1 MEERYLSLS
10 EAADALDISE
20 RTAYRWI
27 KLGKLRAYKPGRD
40 YRIPESGIRELIERS
55 EAYPK
60 VQAPLWPEGESER
73 RPELSWKAAQSHA
86 KMGARLAEVWGPEL
100 EEREEAQ
107 DLQWLMRIAE
117 ILADYEVVLRELL
130 ENVTL
135 PDKETAKEVAFLAM
149 DLNAFLARVQEALP
163 RVKEEAQRTKTEA
176 EKKASR
182 RTA

>member
-1 MEERYLSLS
+1 VAATAERYLSLQEVGDEIGVS
-10 EAADALDISE
+10 DQTV
-20 RTAYRWI
+20 RRWV
-27 KLGKLRAYKPGRD
+27 KAGELAAYKPGKE
-40 YRIPESGIRELIERS
+40 YRIKGSDLEEFLKTREVS
-55 EAYPK
+55 PK
-60 VQAPLWPEGESER
+60 VQSPLPEADEAR

-100 EEREEAQ
+100 EEREEAA

-135 PDKETAKEVAFLAM
+135 PDKETAEEVAFLAM
-149 DLNAFLARVQEALP
+149 DLNAFLARIQEALP

-182 RTA
+182 